1 MRVIGGSFRGRALL
15 GPDGLETRPITDRV
29 KETLFNILG
38 VRLGTLG
45 AIPPVEVLDVFAGTG
60 SLGIEAV
67 SRGARRCVFIERN
80 RRTLRALRANLTTL
94 GLSDS
99 CAIVTDN
106 AWAMRPPASA
116 GGFGLI
122 FVDPPYAD
130 AADTARV
137 RDLLERLAAGLARDG
152 LLVFRHEAHQ
162 DFPAG
167 AVTGL
172 RCADH
177 RSYGRMRLLFY
188 RRADA
193 PEDAPGDDGGA
204 TTSTAS
210 EAAVPP
216 DGGA

>member
-67 SRGARRCVFIERN
+67 SRGARRCVFIERH
-80 RRTLRALRANLTTL
+80 RSALRALRANLAAL
-94 GLSDS
+94 GLSES
-99 CAIVTDN
+99 CAVVADN
-106 AWAMRPPASA
+106 AWAMRPPAGA
-116 GGFGLI
+116 AGFGLI

-137 RDLLERLAAGLARDG
+137 RDLLTRLAACLARDG
-152 LLVFRHEAHQ
+152 LLVFRLEARQ
-162 DFPAG
+162 DFPARSV
-167 AVTGL
+167 AGL
-172 RCADH
+172 RCADD

-188 RRADA
+188 VRAETPDH
-193 PEDAPGDDGGA
+193 APGAHAAGAPPAASDAQRPGG
-204 TTSTAS
+204 S
-210 EAAVPP
+210 V
-216 DGGA
+216 

>member
-1 MRVIGGSFRGRALL
+1 MRVIGGSFRGRSLA
-15 GPDGLETRPITDRV
+15 GPEGTETRPITDRV

-45 AIPPVEVLDVFAGTG
+45 AIPPVDVLDVFAGTG

-80 RRTLRALRANLTTL
+80 RRALRALRDNLTTL
-94 GLSDS
+94 GLAEA

-130 AADTARV
+130 VADLGRT
-137 RDLLERLAAGLARDG
+137 RDLLERLAPSLAADG
-152 LLVFRHEAHQ
+152 MLVFRHEVHH
-162 DFPAG
+162 DFPAAG
-167 AVTGL
+167 LAGL
-172 RCADH
+172 RCADD

-188 RRADA
+188 VRADA
-193 PEDAPGDDGGA
+193 PDTAPADAGA
-204 TTSTAS
+204 
-210 EAAVPP
+210 EAEPMTPDTAVPP
-216 DGGA
+216 ESGA